1 MESQQQT
8 NGNAITVGGQKPI
21 LDNSMGK
28 DQIA

>member
-1 MESQQQT
+1 MERQT
-8 NGNAITVGGQKPI
+8 NGDTIKVGGQKPL